1 MGSIATRF
9 LLTILIFFTLL
20 IIEILLAMTIFVY
33 IRLNL
38 PGLFDTLLNLAF
50 AIFNAV
56 RDGLRE
62 TAPETASYV
71 NVALVGDL
79 SGNAVLLLMLGLFA
93 SGLIRM
99 ALYGTQR
106 LMRRNRPAP

>member
-1 MGSIATRF
+1 MGSIATRL
-9 LLTILIFFTLL
+9 LLTVLVFFTLL
-20 IIEILLAMTIFVY
+20 VIEILLAMTIFVY
-33 IRLNL
+33 LRLNM

-50 AIFNAV
+50 AVFNAV

-62 TAPETASYV
+62 LAPETASTV

-99 ALYGTQR
+99 ALYGTQS
-106 LMRRNRPAP
+106 LMRRGRGAS